1 MVNAMLLDEFLKEH
15 KAFVKEQR
23 KVQEQA
29 ASIAQLKKTIDT
41 VLARLD
47 EHDSKIQCVSDQIK
61 MVQAQ
66 EVVLRQP

>member
-29 ASIAQLKKTIDT
+29 ATIAQLTKTIDT

-47 EHDSKIQCVSDQIK
+47 EHDSKIQSVSDQIK
-61 MVQAQ
+61 MAQARQ
-66 EVVLRQP
+66 VVLRQP

>member
-29 ASIAQLKKTIDT
+29 ATIAQLKKTIDT

-47 EHDSKIQCVSDQIK
+47 EHESKIQCVSDQIK
-61 MVQAQ
+61 MVRAQ

>member
-23 KVQEQA
+23 KVEEQA
-29 ASIAQLKKTIDT
+29 ATIDQLKKTIDT

-47 EHDSKIQCVSDQIK
+47 EHDSKMQCVSDQIK
-61 MVQAQ
+61 MAQAQ
-66 EVVLRQP
+66 QVVLRQP

>member
-29 ASIAQLKKTIDT
+29 ATIAQLTKTLDT
-41 VLARLD
+41 VLAGLD
-47 EHDSKIQCVSDQIK
+47 EHDSKIQSVSDQIK
-61 MVQAQ
+61 MAQARQ
-66 EVVLRQP
+66 VVLRQP

>member
-29 ASIAQLKKTIDT
+29 ATIAQLKKTIDT